1 MDKLERIL
9 ALDIG
14 TKRIGTAISDPF
26 GIFATELELV
36 LRKTD
41 NQAISDIKKLAE
53 KYMVKKIV
61 IGVPYDT
68 EGNIG
73 TQAQNCIDFAK
84 KLEDNFEIIYIDES
98 MTSYEAEQILRTQKK
113 KYTKNKG
120 LVDLKAAALILTDYL
135 NNGR

>member
-36 LRKTD
+36 IRKND
-41 NQAISDIKKLAE
+41 NQAINDIKKLAE

-61 IGVPYDT
+61 VGVPYDT

-73 TQAQNCIDFAK
+73 PQAQNCIDFAK

-120 LVDLKAAALILTDYL
+120 MVDLKSACIILQQYL
-135 NNGR
+135 DRK

>member
-36 LRKTD
+36 LRKND
-41 NQAISDIKKLAE
+41 AQAITDIKKLAE

-61 IGVPYDT
+61 VGVPYDT

-73 TQAQNCIDFAK
+73 PQAQNCIDFAK

>member
-36 LRKTD
+36 LRKNDT
-41 NQAISDIKKLAE
+41 QAITDIKKLAE

-61 IGVPYDT
+61 VGVPYDT

-73 TQAQNCIDFAK
+73 PQAQNCIDFAK

>member
-36 LRKTD
+36 LRKNDT
-41 NQAISDIKKLAE
+41 QAISEIKKLAE

-61 IGVPYDT
+61 VGVPYDT

-73 TQAQNCIDFAK
+73 PQAQNCIDFAK

>member
-36 LRKTD
+36 IRKND
-41 NQAISDIKKLAE
+41 NQAINDIKKLAE

-61 IGVPYDT
+61 VGVPYDT

-73 TQAQNCIDFAK
+73 PQAQNCIDFAK

-135 NNGR
+135 NNGG

>member
-26 GIFATELELV
+26 GIFATELELI
-36 LRKTD
+36 LRKND
-41 NQAISDIKKLAE
+41 AQAISEIKKLAE

-61 IGVPYDT
+61 VGVPYDT

-135 NNGR
+135 NNGG